1 MLGLKTRTYPYM
13 EEVNE
18 GIVRQ
23 FQRLRGKT
31 GRVLDVGCGRGQ
43 LGDAIKQLGW
53 EVWGVEQSDEACD
66 TARGRLDGLVQADL
80 NDMDHVR
87 DELGDR
93 QFDALI
99 FSDVLEHVYDPRT
112 VLESYLGYVRPGG
125 RVFIS
130 VPNAVVWTNRL
141 QLMLGRVRYTDT
153 GVMDRTHIRFFTFR
167 TAKALARAS
176 GCTIDYTSSTP
187 YLVRAFLPLLKGLL
201 SRGGDNIPHNP
212 RALIESRG
220 YRWYMKWFYPV
231 EHLFSCLWRT
241 MFAFRIIVVATK
253 PVTQPTA
260 APPALSPSRKLQ
272 EVEGV
277 HA

>member
-1 MLGLKTRTYPYM
+1 MIWLNKKKYPYM
-13 EEVNE
+13 EEVND
-18 GIVRQ
+18 GILRQ
-23 FQRLRGKT
+23 FRYIPSKGEI
-31 GRVLDVGCGRGQ
+31 LDVGCGRGQ
-43 LGDAIKQLGW
+43 LGEAIRQIGW
-53 EVWGVEQSDEACD
+53 KVTGVENSPEACE
-66 TARGRLDGLVQADL
+66 TARTRLDGLIERDL
-80 NDMDHVR
+80 HDFDGVAA
-87 DELGDR
+87 ELKGR

-99 FSDVLEHVYDPRT
+99 FSDVLEHVYDPLG
-112 VLESYLGYVRPGG
+112 VLERYLAHVKPGG
-125 RVFIS
+125 KVLIS
-130 VPNAVVWTNRL
+130 VPNMVVWTNRL
-141 QLMLGRVRYTDT
+141 KLLFGRVTYDDT

-260 APPALSPSRKLQ
+260 APTALSPSRKLQ